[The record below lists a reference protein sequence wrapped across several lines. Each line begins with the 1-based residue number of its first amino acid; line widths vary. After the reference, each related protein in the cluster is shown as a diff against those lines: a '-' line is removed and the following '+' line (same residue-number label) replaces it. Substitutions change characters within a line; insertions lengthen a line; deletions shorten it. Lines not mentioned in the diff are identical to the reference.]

1 MNKTQNLVFKKA
13 LVVLMAV
20 MMVFTMMPS
29 MAWAAEDESPEDGAV
44 TAAEPI
50 TVYVSVT
57 ADGELQK
64 AKDDSY
70 MAYKEVQVTDTDAD
84 GMISMHDAMLCL
96 HQQYYKGYTEEN
108 PGYALADGEGAKG
121 VESFWG
127 MSKTDELPLKLC
139 YFTTFKHGETVKS
152 AVLKKDS
159 VIQLTSYR
167 IQDGDMI
174 AISASR
180 AGSVDPSCFSS
191 YGPAFSGSKYLSDI
205 YVPAGKNFSISLGY
219 KPASGLPKKL
229 DGYQV
234 YAIDEN
240 GKEAPF
246 AKTVK
251 YVTNAVLTGSFEK
264 SGEYLLLTKPSEQ
277 SMKYGV
283 AVVRVHV
290 YDGDSVQVSDAKVGI
305 TEELNSNSLISFA
318 PDTEMYDVTISE
330 NDTALYGQLTFDSE
344 LTSKNNL
351 AVKFE
356 LGSSNEWD
364 VINGVSGTS
373 GTTIKKGFWGD
384 KTKTQARL
392 TVADPYVAGGEFASY
407 VINIKRQAVL
417 TNLEVQGLILTEDFQ
432 PVKTEYT
439 AILQNAAQSISI
451 TPSADAHS
459 VQINGTEANVN
470 EANEIAVSG
479 LTFTADGKADITI
492 LVSDDRTQFVENT
505 YHITV
510 VKAPAEATPT
520 FVQQPQAARYVKD
533 TTAEKLVVYASAS
546 GNINYQ
552 WYRNS
557 VSQIENAEPITG
569 ETSNTFTPPTDKAGT
584 TYYFCRATNSENRQT
599 TDSDIVEIKVYPD
612 PTPTIRWET
621 AIPELSEEDVAYL
634 ETKYSNGKLP
644 DDAKGEDE
652 KYHGYYYR
660 QNDANP
666 AMITAVAESPAED
679 GTMRYLWTRQ
689 NGTSS
694 NQASREAGC
703 APDTSIAYGECIY
716 LVQATYTLLGKPYCS
731 PTISVYVYVDEPEVT
746 LPDTITWSGSGTAT
760 DPYLLEDAKDLEEL
774 RLLVN
779 DGYTFSGKYLAL
791 NKDISLD
798 LKWKGI
804 GNGDGYT
811 SSDKGKSLK
820 VFSGTLDGRGH
831 TLTYAKGSK
840 YPLFNYVREATV
852 KNLTIDAPYINNY
865 GLVANYV
872 VDYGEDGDYNIG
884 TGGSYAPGCP
894 DTIDID
900 NVTIKSGSC
909 IAESGFIGGG
919 ASGGNTVNITNCTI
933 EQGVKIGCKEDGTP
947 AGKGEI
953 GSFAGS
959 ICGSVVGCTS
969 YADVYGTGV
978 AGGIV
983 ARKSQSMGN
992 FRISNNAFL
1001 GSVQSTGSFVGGIV
1015 GIGYVA
1021 DSAPN
1026 APCVSITNCYVAAD
1040 ITGGNYVGGL
1050 FGGDQGV
1057 IQAWSNGVGMITD
1070 NFFYGTV
1077 TATKENGKAG
1087 ALIGYMR
1094 SLNKY
1099 NRIENNYYLDTCG
1112 SASAIGR
1119 VDIVDTSQALSAE
1132 DTAYINT
1139 KGLTEQQL
1147 KELDKTIIGKTAY
1160 TYIAKADCNRE
1171 DDPLGADAETLAK
1184 AMSAEAFRD
1193 GTVLSLLQ
1201 NSDTSLKNW
1210 ISGTDYPQLD
1220 KKPVALRL
1228 NLAGSYKT
1236 TYYIG
1241 ESLDLTGMTASVTY
1255 SDGSVQPV
1263 DLADLTISGF
1273 DSSKRGVQTITVT
1286 YSGITTTYEVTILY
1300 NTSQVESISVYFTLL
1315 GDDEHGEPTKTSGT
1329 HTLKDGNLK
1338 EWIGRRSVPI
1348 NNNTTVREVLEKVLS
1363 AEGYTWR
1370 NTSGNYVQGITKK
1383 GASKELAEFTNGRNS
1398 GWMYTLNGHHSSLG
1412 VAEQFLNDKDE
1423 IIFHYTDDYTVEEG
1437 SEMWNK
1443 PGEEV
1448 IEEVKN
1454 VTTDTKTGTT
1464 TAPTNV
1470 KVSEKTNADG
1480 TKTKVADV
1488 KVSAD
1493 NQKEIL
1499 KQAKASKSNE
1509 IILVVS
1515 SKSIADA
1522 TKADVTLDKSFID
1535 SIVKDTNAK
1544 LTFKTPF
1551 GDKTYTQEELKAMSE
1566 AATGSTITVAIEK
1579 AAEEPTGDAV
1589 AKIEKAKS
1597 IIKDMKLVARS
1608 SKTTKKN
1615 IKAVL
1620 KNDAKVNASIKE
1632 LKDLGYTVKYRFYRS
1647 TKKAASYKSTV
1658 TKKTASYTNTS
1669 GKKGT
1674 KYFYKVQVRVY
1685 DENGKLIAKTALK
1698 QCKYASR
1705 TWSK

>member
-1 MNKTQNLVFKKA
+1 MKKTQNFIFKKA

-29 MAWAAEDESPEDGAV
+29 MAWAAEDESPEDGAATV
-44 TAAEPI
+44 AEPI
-50 TVYVSVT
+50 TVYASVT
-57 ADGELQK
+57 VDGKLQK
-64 AKDDSY
+64 AEDNTY
-70 MAYKEVQVTDTDAD
+70 MAYKEVRVTDTDAD

-96 HQQYYKGYTEEN
+96 HQQYYKDYTKDN
-108 PGYALADGEGAKG
+108 PGYAPAVGEDAKG
-121 VESFWG
+121 VKSFWG
-127 MSKTDELPLKLC
+127 MSENDETPLKSC
-139 YFTTFKHGETVKS
+139 CFTMFKHGEKISS

-159 VIQLTSYR
+159 AIQLTSYN
-167 IQDGDMI
+167 IQSNDII

-180 AGSVDPSCFSS
+180 VGSTEPSCFADAARTV
-191 YGPAFSGSKYLSDI
+191 YISDI
-205 YVPAGKNFSISLGY
+205 YVPVGKTFSIGLEY
-219 KPASGLPKKL
+219 KPEKGIPTGLA
-229 DGYQV
+229 DYQV

-240 GKEAPF
+240 GTEAPF
-246 AKTVK
+246 AKTVQ
-251 YVTNAVLTGSFEK
+251 YYSDATLTGFFK
-264 SGEYLLLTKPSEQ
+264 NSGEYLLFTKPFEQ
-277 SMKYGV
+277 KAQYG
-283 AVVRVHV
+283 AAAVRVHV
-290 YDGDSVQVSDAKVGI
+290 YDGDSIQVSDVKVGI
-305 TEELNSNSLISFA
+305 TEDLNNNSLITFA
-318 PDTEMYDVTISE
+318 QDTGEYDITIPE
-330 NDTALYGQLTFDSE
+330 NCTNLYGQLTFDSKHA
-344 LTSKNNL
+344 LKNNL
-351 AVKFE
+351 VVKFE
-356 LGSSNEWD
+356 SLS
-364 VINGVSGTS
+364 TS
-373 GTTIKKGFWGD
+373 GRWSGNSGNSATTIKKSSI
-384 KTKTQARL
+384 KVAITKARL
-392 TVADPYVAGGEFASY
+392 TVADPYVGEGQFASY
-407 VINIKRQAVL
+407 SFNIKRIAILKNLAVNNLVL
-417 TNLEVQGLILTEDFQ
+417 TETFQ
-432 PVKTEYT
+432 PTQTEYT
-439 AILQNAAQSISI
+439 ALISNDIQTISI
-451 TPSADAHS
+451 TPTVDAKHS
-459 VQINGTEANVN
+459 VKINDKDAKVN
-470 EANEIAVSG
+470 AANEIEVSN
-479 LTFTADGKADITI
+479 LTFTDGKADITI
-492 LVSDDRTQFVENT
+492 LVSDTRTQFVENT

-546 GNINYQ
+546 GAISYQ

-557 VSQIENAEPITG
+557 VNQVENAKPITDA
-569 ETSNTFTPPTDKAGT
+569 TSNTFIPPTDAAGT
-584 TYYFCRATNSENRQT
+584 TYYFCRAANSENKLT
-599 TDSDIVEIKVYPD
+599 VDSDIVEIKVYPD

-621 AIPELSEEDVAYL
+621 VIPELSEEDVAYL
-634 ETKYSNGKLP
+634 KTKYSDGKLP
-644 DDAKGEDE
+644 DYAKGEDG
-652 KYHGYYYR
+652 KYYGYYYR
-660 QNDANP
+660 QNDADP

-679 GTMRYLWTRQ
+679 GTMQYYWTRRS
-689 NGTSS
+689 GTG
-694 NQASREAGC
+694 ALIGFHREAGY
-703 APDTSIAYGECIY
+703 APDTSTVYGGCEY
-716 LVQATYTLLGKPYCS
+716 SVQATYTLLGKAYRSPY
-731 PTISVYVYVDEPEVT
+731 ISVYVYVDEPEVT
-746 LPDTITWSGSGTAT
+746 LPDTITWSGSGTST

-791 NKDISLD
+791 NNDISLD

-852 KNLTIDAPYINNY
+852 ENLTIDAPYINNY

-900 NVTIKSGSC
+900 NVTIKRGS
-909 IAESGFIGGG
+909 ILAESGFIGGG

-933 EQGVKIGCKEDGTP
+933 EQGVKIGCKEDGAS

-1001 GSVQSTGSFVGGIV
+1001 GSVQSTGSYVGGIV

-1040 ITGGNYVGGL
+1040 VTGGNYVGGL
-1050 FGGDQGV
+1050 FGGDPGV
-1057 IQAWSNGVGMITD
+1057 IQAWANGVGMITD
-1070 NFFYGTV
+1070 NFFYGKV
-1077 TATKENGKAG
+1077 TATEENGKVG
-1087 ALIGYMR
+1087 ALIGYMC

-1119 VDIVDTSQALSAE
+1119 VDIVDTSQALSAK

-1147 KELDKTIIGKTAY
+1147 KELDKDIVGKTAY

-1171 DDPLGADAETLAK
+1171 DDPLGADAEKLAK
-1184 AMSAEAFRD
+1184 AMSAEAFKD
-1193 GTVLSLLQ
+1193 GTVLELLQ

-1210 ISGTDYPQLD
+1210 ISGADYPQLD

-1241 ESLDLTGMTASVTY
+1241 QSLDLTGMTASVTY

-1263 DLADLTISGF
+1263 DVADLTISGF

-1544 LTFKTPF
+1544 LTIKTPF
-1551 GDKTYTQEELKAMSE
+1551 GDKTYTQDELKAMSE
-1566 AATGSTITVAIEK
+1566 AATGSTVTVVIEK
-1579 AAEEPTGDAV
+1579 AAEPTDDAA
-1589 AKIEKAKS
+1589 AKIAKAKS
-1597 IIKDMKLVARS
+1597 IVKDMKLVARS
-1608 SKTTKKN
+1608 SKTAKKN

-1620 KNDAKVNASIKE
+1620 KSDAKVKASIKE
-1632 LKDLGYTVKYRFYRS
+1632 LKGLGFTVKYRFYRS

-1658 TKKTASYTNTS
+1658 TKKTASYANTS